1 MLTFPHKGSKI
12 HGQDLGT
19 PPDFSPV
26 HYCSLFRKV
35 SREVEPLDLKEELA
49 YKIAF
54 TIGPL
59 QVPQY
64 VVITWG
70 IMAFLVIFSII
81 MTRNLKLVPG
91 KRQVVIEGLVSFLY
105 KLYYDILGEK
115 GKRYIPYLG
124 SVCIFLAVADGVGL
138 LGISPPTRNLNVT
151 MALAILAILLV
162 QIGGIQTKGVGGWLR
177 GFGHPVPVIAP
188 MNILDLFTRPLS
200 LSLRLFGNVLGGVI
214 IMALLNSAIPIG
226 IPLIGSAYFDIFDGL
241 LQAYVFTFLT
251 SLYLQ
256 EAIE

>member
-1 MLTFPHKGSKI
+1 MIRSYHVL
-12 HGQDLGT
+12 
-19 PPDFSPV
+19 
-26 HYCSLFRKV
+26 
-35 SREVEPLDLKEELA
+35 SREVRRLDLNEELA

-70 IMAFLVIFSII
+70 IMAFLVIFSIV

-151 MALAILAILLV
+151 VALAILAILLV
-162 QIGGIQTKGVGGWLR
+162 QVGGIQTKGAKGWLK
-177 GFGHPVPVIAP
+177 GFGQ
-188 MNILDLFTRPLS
+188 RPLS

-226 IPLIGSAYFDIFDGL
+226 VPLIGSAYFDIFDGL

>member
-1 MLTFPHKGSKI
+1 M
-12 HGQDLGT
+12 DLN
-19 PPDFSPV
+19 
-26 HYCSLFRKV
+26 
-35 SREVEPLDLKEELA
+35 EELA

-151 MALAILAILLV
+151 VALAILAILLV

-177 GFGHPVPVIAP
+177 GFAHPVPLIAP
-188 MNILDLFTRPLS
+188 MNVLDLVIRPLS

-214 IMALLNSAIPIG
+214 IMALLESVVPVG
-226 IPLIGSAYFDIFDGL
+226 IPLIGNAYFDIFDGL
-241 LQAYVFTFLT
+241 LQAYIFTFLT

>member
-1 MLTFPHKGSKI
+1 M
-12 HGQDLGT
+12 DLN
-19 PPDFSPV
+19 
-26 HYCSLFRKV
+26 
-35 SREVEPLDLKEELA
+35 EELA

-54 TIGPL
+54 TLGPL

-151 MALAILAILLV
+151 VALAILAILLV

-214 IMALLNSAIPIG
+214 IMSLLNSAIPIG

>member
-1 MLTFPHKGSKI
+1 MELS
-12 HGQDLGT
+12 
-19 PPDFSPV
+19 
-26 HYCSLFRKV
+26 
-35 SREVEPLDLKEELA
+35 EELE

-54 TIGPL
+54 SVGGL
-59 QVPQY
+59 DVPSY
-64 VVITWG
+64 VVVTWG
-70 IMAFLVIFSII
+70 IMAFLVIFSIV
-81 MTRNLKLVPG
+81 MTRNMKLVPG
-91 KRQVVIEGLVSFLY
+91 KRQVVIEGLVTFLY

-124 SVCIFLAVADGVGL
+124 SVCIFLAVADGIGL

-151 MALAILAILLV
+151 VALAILSILLV
-162 QIGGIQTKGVGGWLR
+162 QVGAVQTKGVKGWLK

-188 MNILDLFTRPLS
+188 MNVLDLFTRPLS

-214 IMALLNSAIPIG
+214 IMALLTSAIPVG
-226 IPLIGSAYFDIFDGL
+226 VPLIGSAYFDVFDGL

>member
-1 MLTFPHKGSKI
+1 MPG
-12 HGQDLGT
+12 
-19 PPDFSPV
+19 
-26 HYCSLFRKV
+26 
-35 SREVEPLDLKEELA
+35 EVDRLDLTEELE

-54 TIGPL
+54 SIGSL

-64 VVITWG
+64 VVTTWG
-70 IMAFLVIFSII
+70 IMALLVIVSIL
-81 MTRNLKLVPG
+81 MTRNLKLAPG
-91 KRQVVIEGLVSFLY
+91 RRQVIVEGVVSFLY
-105 KLYYDILGEK
+105 TLYYDIVGEK

-124 SVCIFLAVADGVGL
+124 SVCIFLAIADGVGL

-151 MALAILAILLV
+151 VALAILSILLV
-162 QIGGIQTKGVGGWLR
+162 QVAAIQTKGTKGWLK
-177 GFGHPVPVIAP
+177 GFAEPVAVVAP
-188 MNILDLFTRPLS
+188 MNVLDLFTRPLS

-214 IMALLNSAIPIG
+214 IMALLDSAIPIG
-226 IPLIGSAYFDIFDGL
+226 VPLIGSAYFDIFDGL